1 MYKISYLILDFKNVQ
16 ILKKQSI
23 LRKCG
28 CLERSDFQNRKKK
41 RTGKKQQQKT
51 CRAGGQLTAV

>member
-1 MYKISYLILDFKNVQ
+1 MYKISYLNLDFKNVQ

-41 RTGKKQQQKT
+41 EQERNNNKKLVGPG
-51 CRAGGQLTAV
+51 AN